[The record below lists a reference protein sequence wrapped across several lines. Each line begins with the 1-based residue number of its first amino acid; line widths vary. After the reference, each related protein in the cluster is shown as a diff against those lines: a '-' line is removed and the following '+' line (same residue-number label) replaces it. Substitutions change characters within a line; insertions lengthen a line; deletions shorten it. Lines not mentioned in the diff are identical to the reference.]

1 MQLEIHM
8 MRPVLVLCI
17 KAPLGLEEVC
27 LASIGIDTLLD
38 GGWLILF
45 KYWET
50 VQAARTHTYIHHV
63 TWLTTHDNPKKR
75 CYALAWAHCYY
86 SWTNNSSPTSQ
97 HRMQSH
103 VWNRRPQK
111 KPWIILR
118 YMPKAQ
124 KPEITASPSGTQQ
137 IFTTLPIS

>member
-1 MQLEIHM
+1 

-75 CYALAWAHCYY
+75 CYALAWAIVIIAGQTTARQPPNIEC
-86 SWTNNSSPTSQ
+86 SPTYGTEDHKKSHGSSYATCLKRRSQ
-97 HRMQSH
+97 
-103 VWNRRPQK
+103 K
-111 KPWIILR
+111 
-118 YMPKAQ
+118 
-124 KPEITASPSGTQQ
+124 
-137 IFTTLPIS
+137 